1 MGAPGLGAS
10 VREVYGPARLTI
22 DEAFFNAQPA
32 SSGLGVVFLGFPFY
46 PHRAR
51 PVPTP
56 VPYPADHNGVLSQ
69 FEAFVRLVTILR
81 EQCPWDM
88 KQTHESIS
96 HLLLEEAYETI
107 EAIEKADDQEFS
119 KELGDLLLHV
129 VMHGVIAQQR
139 GAFTLRDVIEQEFN
153 KLVNRHPHIFA
164 DETVADEKAVL
175 QNWERLKMNEGRTSI
190 LDGVPK
196 ALPAALRAQR
206 VQEKAANVGFDW
218 HDRRDVWAKVNEE
231 LAELQVEIADGHADG
246 VEREFGDVLFAL
258 VNAARHEGVIAE
270 HALHRTIET
279 FKARFQHIEARAA
292 EHGRELRSMTLE
304 EMDRYWDEAK
314 EQL

>member
-1 MGAPGLGAS
+1 MGTSGTGAS
-10 VREVYGPARLTI
+10 IREVYGSARIIRKQAL
-22 DEAFFNAQPA
+22 FRAQLVPN
-32 SSGLGVVFLGFPFY
+32 GLGVVFLGLPFY
-46 PHRAR
+46 PHRAGL
-51 PVPTP
+51 VPTP
-56 VPYPADHNGVLSQ
+56 IPYPNDRNDVRSQ

-107 EAIEKADDQEFS
+107 EAIEKADDKEFS

-139 GAFTLRDVIEQEFN
+139 GAFSLKDVIEQEFN
-153 KLVNRHPHIFA
+153 KLVNRHPHIFQ
-164 DETVADEKAVL
+164 DETAADEKAVL

-218 HDRRDVWAKVNEE
+218 HDRRDVWAKVDEE
-231 LAELQVEIADGHADG
+231 LSELQLEIADGNGDG
-246 VEREFGDVLFAL
+246 IEREFGDVLFAL

-279 FKARFQHIEARAA
+279 FKSRFQHIEARAA
-292 EHGRELRSMTLE
+292 EHGTELRSMTLE

-314 EQL
+314 GHK